1 MKKLRFQIAW
11 NIWDLDEE
19 WDKKKSTKEKVQIDT
34 GRIIWRLD
42 TKLSKNSL
50 SKIPTDDEV
59 IWNRWRRK
67 KFVRDEMTSE
77 QRVS

>member
-34 GRIIWRLD
+34 GRIISRLD
-42 TKLSKNSL
+42 AKLSKNFL